1 MSRLARSVTV
11 AALLALIIGAAGQL
25 TVVQAAKKSCPLPD
39 PSIPIPF
46 IIDPVKCQ
54 GCEYVNEYAAEAA
67 GWDMDAPY
75 CKYLNPRS

>member
-1 MSRLARSVTV
+1 MNKLVRLVSV
-11 AALLALIIGAAGQL
+11 AAVLVLISLGLGQL
-25 TVVQAAKKSCPLPD
+25 ITVHAARQSCPLPD

-54 GCEYVNEYAAEAA
+54 GCEYVNDVAAGAA

-75 CKYLNPRS
+75 CKYLNPR

>member
-1 MSRLARSVTV
+1 MKRLASIVTI
-11 AALLALIIGAAGQL
+11 AAVLVVITIGLGQL
-25 TVVQAAKKSCPLPD
+25 TTVHAAKQNCPLPD

-54 GCEYVNEYAAEAA
+54 GCEYVNECAAEAA

-75 CKYLNPRS
+75 CKYLIPRQ